1 LNDCELLAILSIFC
15 NKIKPGGNTEDCVK
29 QYSESFT
36 KASNFIYTES
46 EKLLQLETEKGIVSE
61 DNTMEK
67 RTNYKF
73 YELVYD
79 WADQKRFAA
88 VIENTVIDEGMIVKM
103 FMDVNR
109 KRQNLM
115 EVAAFVGDNALAER
129 MKDMQDLINRG
140 IVQMQSLYLEVEQ
153 EPPRL
158 HLQQEEMA

>member
-88 VIENTVIDEGMIVKM
+88 VIENTAIDEGMIVKM

>member
-1 LNDCELLAILSIFC
+1 MNDCELLAILSIFC

-88 VIENTVIDEGMIVKM
+88 VIENTAIDEGMIVKM

>member
-88 VIENTVIDEGMIVKM
+88 VIENTAIDEGMIVKM

-109 KRQNLM
+109 KRQNVM

>member
-1 LNDCELLAILSIFC
+1 MNDCELLAILSIFC

>member
-1 LNDCELLAILSIFC
+1 MNDCELLAILSIFC

-88 VIENTVIDEGMIVKM
+88 VIENTAIDEGMIVKM

-129 MKDMQDLINRG
+129 MKNMQDLINRG

>member
-1 LNDCELLAILSIFC
+1 
-15 NKIKPGGNTEDCVK
+15 
-29 QYSESFT
+29 
-36 KASNFIYTES
+36 
-46 EKLLQLETEKGIVSE
+46 
-61 DNTMEK
+61 
-67 RTNYKF
+67 
-73 YELVYD
+73 
-79 WADQKRFAA
+79 
-88 VIENTVIDEGMIVKM
+88 MIVKM

-129 MKDMQDLINRG
+129 MKDMQELINRG

>member
-1 LNDCELLAILSIFC
+1 MNDCELLAILSIFC

-88 VIENTVIDEGMIVKM
+88 VIENTAIDEGMIVKM

-109 KRQNLM
+109 KRQNVM